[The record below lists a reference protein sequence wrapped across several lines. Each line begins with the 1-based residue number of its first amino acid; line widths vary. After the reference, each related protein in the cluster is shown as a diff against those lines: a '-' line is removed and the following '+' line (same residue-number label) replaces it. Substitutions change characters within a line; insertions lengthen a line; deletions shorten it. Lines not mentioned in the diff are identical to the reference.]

1 MCAYIYIVMILDIY
15 IYGLAYVDI
24 LNAKIFVF
32 YSQSHTDSE
41 IPLAATQNMYQW
53 NMQVSFFNNIKRY
66 ITPNYRSFK

>member
-1 MCAYIYIVMILDIY
+1 VHIYIVMILDIY

-41 IPLAATQNMYQW
+41 ISLAATQNMYQ
-53 NMQVSFFNNIKRY
+53 
-66 ITPNYRSFK
+66 